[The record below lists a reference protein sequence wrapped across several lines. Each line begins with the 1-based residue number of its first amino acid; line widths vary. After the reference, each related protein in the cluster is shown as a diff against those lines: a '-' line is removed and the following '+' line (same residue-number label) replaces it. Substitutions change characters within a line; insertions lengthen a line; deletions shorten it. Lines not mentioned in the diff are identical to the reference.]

1 MNDFYDEITELIQF
15 KGFNSKDFGLFLL
28 ERDAPTPD
36 EKEIIESIP
45 LMQGEL
51 DFSMLTGDRIF
62 ESRELKYKF
71 IALTRPYSER
81 KILENTIK
89 RLVMPHG
96 KSNLYDTHDGKFF
109 WYGKCKSV
117 DVDDDAEYDCLT
129 VVLTFKC
136 YPLMYS
142 FYDYFDDY
150 FDDFD
155 LDTETAAYTKFPISG
170 ATEIEVLNTGSASV
184 SPEVIASSPMTV
196 KDESGTTYTYKAGT
210 SVDYIL
216 TLKQGVNKLTVTGNG
231 TIAFHFHK
239 EVMG

>member
-1 MNDFYDEITELIQF
+1 MLEINELIQF
-15 KGFNSKDFGLFLL
+15 KDFNSKDLNLYLL

-36 EKEIIESIP
+36 EKEVIESIP
-45 LMQGEL
+45 FMQGEL
-51 DFSMLTGDRIF
+51 DFSMLLGERVF
-62 ESRELKYKF
+62 ENREITYVF
-71 IALTRPYSER
+71 EAFNTPYSER
-81 KILENTIK
+81 KVLERTIK
-89 RLVMPHG
+89 KLVMPHG
-96 KSNLYDTHDGKFF
+96 RSNLYDTHNGKFF

-117 DVDDDAEYDCLT
+117 KVEDDAQFNTLT
-129 VVLTFKC
+129 VTLVFNC
-136 YPLMYS
+136 YPFLYS